1 MFTRNVRRLYQPS
14 VRQCCDCHEY
24 KVAIAYQI
32 IPLRRTGGSQIW
44 WICRDC
50 GQSRGIFP
58 TPELSRRL
66 RRMEE
71 KKRAEQRAKVIVLP
85 PRLTTISK
93 RA

>member
-14 VRQCCDCHEY
+14 VKRCCDCHEY

-32 IPLRRTGGSQIW
+32 IPLHRTGGSHTW
-44 WICRDC
+44 WLCRDC
-50 GQSRGIFP
+50 GASRGIYP

-66 RRMEE
+66 QRLEE
-71 KKRAEQRAKVIVLP
+71 KERSEQRAKVVTLT
-85 PRLTTISK
+85 PRPTTLSS